1 MNTKDLM
8 DFIDLHH
15 EWLRKKY
22 GIEDRQ
28 KEILARTVKIMEEL
42 GELSE
47 KVLSFNSFQVKRK
60 LDNFDKEDL
69 PEEFADVI
77 FTTLILAKSMD
88 IDIRKALEDKMEK
101 VKLSH
106 KES

>member
-1 MNTKDLM
+1 M
-8 DFIDLHH
+8 
-15 EWLRKKY
+15 
-22 GIEDRQ
+22 EDRQ
-28 KEILARTVKIMEEL
+28 KEILARTVKIIEEL

-47 KVLSFNSFQVKRK
+47 KVLSFNSLQIKRK
-60 LDNFDKEDL
+60 LDNFNKEDL

-77 FTTLILAKSMD
+77 FTTMILAKSMD
-88 IDIRKALEDKMEK
+88 IDIRKALQDKIEK